1 MMTLRQRIFIGLS
14 IIVAIILAILLY
26 LFYNRKTTPD
36 NTGQVSDAPTN
47 VDNTTDPTKTTT
59 TQTPV
64 APIITQPY
72 SEDLYVRQ
80 LSRIFVERFATYST
94 QNPNSNTK
102 DTFDL
107 ATPVMQAWMK
117 TQVKPESRDYEG
129 MTTEVLASS
138 LTEKTEA
145 KATVSIEV
153 QQVLENKKDGAL
165 GGTNKEIRQRQGK
178 VTLIKVGTEWKV
190 DGLYWEKEV

>member
-26 LFYNRKTTPD
+26 LFYNRKPVQD
-36 NTGQVSDAPTN
+36 NSGQVSDAPTN
-47 VDNTTDPTKTTT
+47 SETATGLVNNTAAETPI
-59 TQTPV
+59 TPV
-64 APIITQPY
+64 ISQPY

-80 LSRIFVERFATYST
+80 LSKIFVERFATYST
-94 QNPNSNTK
+94 QNPDGNTE
-102 DTFDL
+102 DTFGL

-117 TQVKPESRDYEG
+117 TQAKPESRDYEG

-138 LTEKTEA
+138 LVEKTEA

-153 QQVLENKKDGAL
+153 QQVLENKKDGAT
-165 GGTNKEIRQRQGK
+165 GNTNKKIRQRQGK
-178 VTLIKVGTEWKV
+178 VTLIKTGTEWKV